1 MNRRSAVAALLASA
15 SLSLGAGAAP
25 FPPSVPLPDDFAP
38 EGVAV
43 GHGNTFFA
51 GSLWDGDI
59 YTGDLRTGAGRI
71 LVDRPPLGQ
80 GANPPGT
87 PPGMQAA
94 GMKVAGDRLWVAGG
108 LSGRVFA
115 YDTRTGATL
124 ADVAV
129 APPGVALL
137 NDLVV
142 TPDAVYVTDSFTPR
156 LFVVPLGPGRAV
168 GAPHDLVITGPAG
181 ANLGFPGLNGIDAT
195 ESGHLLVVGHTL
207 LGGMYTVDPSSGAS
221 TAIDL
226 PAGAVPSG
234 VSDGIL
240 LRGRTLWV
248 VENFANRVVEL
259 DLSANLSS
267 GTVAR
272 VTQSPL
278 FRTPTTMDVQ
288 GDRIVVVN
296 ARFDLGFPPP
306 LGDALGAPVPPRGS
320 EYDVVQ
326 VPAH

>member
-1 MNRRSAVAALLASA
+1 MNHKSAVAALLAA
-15 SLSLGAGAAP
+15 ACLSLGAAAP
-25 FPPSVPLPDDFAP
+25 PFPSSIDLPRDFAP

-43 GHGNTFFA
+43 GGGNTFYA

-71 LVDRPPLGQ
+71 LVDRPPAGQ
-80 GANPPGT
+80 GANPADT

-94 GMKVAGDRLWVAGG
+94 GMKVEGDRLWVAGG

-115 YDTRTGATL
+115 YDTGSGRTL

-129 APPGVALL
+129 APPGTVLL

-142 TPDAVYVTDSFTPR
+142 TPGGVFVTDSFSPR
-156 LFVVPLGPGRAV
+156 LFIVPLSPSGAV
-168 GAPHDLVITGPAG
+168 GAPRALAVTGPAG

-195 ESGHLLVVGHTL
+195 ESGNVLVVGHTI
-207 LGGMYTVDPSSGAS
+207 LGGMYTVDPVSGVSS
-221 TAIDL
+221 AIDL
-226 PAGAVPSG
+226 PQGAVPPG

-248 VENFANRVVEL
+248 VENFANRIVEL
-259 DLSANLSS
+259 NLSSDLSA

-272 VTQSPL
+272 VIDNDAAGGL
-278 FRTPTTMDVQ
+278 FRIPTTMALQ
-288 GDRIVVVN
+288 GDRLVAVN

-306 LGDALGAPVPPRGS
+306 LGAPAPRGTD
-320 EYDVVQ
+320 YDVVQ
-326 VPAH
+326 VGAH

>member
-1 MNRRSAVAALLASA
+1 MKLVSGVAALLAA
-15 SLSLGAGAAP
+15 AALGLGAAGPP
-25 FPPSVPLPDDFAP
+25 FPSSIDLPEDFAP

-43 GHGNTFFA
+43 GVGNTFYA

-59 YTGDLRTGAGRI
+59 YTGDLRTGNGRI
-71 LVDRPPLGQ
+71 LVDRPPAGQ
-80 GANPPGT
+80 GANPAGT

-94 GMKVAGDRLWVAGG
+94 GMTVEGDRLWVAGG
-108 LSGRVFA
+108 FSGRVFA
-115 YDTRTGATL
+115 YDTATGSTI

-129 APPGVALL
+129 APPGAALL

-142 TPDAVYVTDSFTPR
+142 TSDAVYVTDSLSPR
-156 LFVVPLGPGRAV
+156 LFVVPLSSSGAV
-168 GAPHDLVITGPAG
+168 GAPHALAVTGPAG

-195 ESGHLLVVGHTL
+195 ESGDLLVVGHTL
-207 LGGMYTVDPSSGAS
+207 LGGMYTLDPVSGAS
-221 TAIDL
+221 AAIAL
-226 PAGAVPSG
+226 PEGAVPSG

-259 DLSANLSS
+259 DLTADLSA

-272 VTQSPL
+272 VVESDL
-278 FRTPTTMDVQ
+278 FRVPTTMDVQ
-288 GDRIVVVN
+288 GDRLVLVN

-306 LGDALGAPVPPRGS
+306 LGGPTPPSGTD
-320 EYDVVQ
+320 YNVVQ
-326 VPAH
+326 VRAH

>member
-1 MNRRSAVAALLASA
+1 MNRISGVAALLAAA
-15 SLSLGAGAAP
+15 SLGLGAAAAP
-25 FPPSVPLPDDFAP
+25 YPASVPLPDDFAP

-43 GHGNTFFA
+43 GRGNTFFT

-71 LVDRPPLGQ
+71 LVDRPPVGQ

-129 APPGVALL
+129 APPGAALL

-142 TPDAVYVTDSFTPR
+142 TSDAVYITDSFAPR
-156 LFVVPLGPGRAV
+156 LFVVPLGPSGAV
-168 GAPHDLVITGPAG
+168 GTPHALAVTGPAG

-195 ESGHLLVVGHTL
+195 ESGSLLVVGHTI
-207 LGGMYTVDPSSGAS
+207 LGGMYTVDPGTGAS

-226 PAGAVPSG
+226 PAGAVPPG

-259 DLSANLSS
+259 DLVADLSS
-267 GTVAR
+267 GSVAR
-272 VTQSPL
+272 VTESDL
-278 FRTPTTMDVQ
+278 FRIPTTMDVQ

-306 LGDALGAPVPPRGS
+306 LGAPAPAGTD
-320 EYDVVQ
+320 YDVVQ
-326 VPAH
+326 VPGH

>member
-1 MNRRSAVAALLASA
+1 MNHQSAVAALLAA
-15 SLSLGAGAAP
+15 SFLSLGAAAP
-25 FPPSVPLPDDFAP
+25 PFPSSIPLPDDFAP

-43 GHGNTFFA
+43 GAGNTFYT

-59 YTGDLRTGAGRI
+59 YTGDLRTGVGRI
-71 LVDRPPLGQ
+71 LVDRPPAGQ
-80 GANPPGT
+80 GANPADT

-94 GMKVAGDRLWVAGG
+94 GLKVEGDRLWVAGG

-115 YDTRTGATL
+115 YDTESGRTL

-129 APPGVALL
+129 APPGTALL

-142 TPDAVYVTDSFTPR
+142 TSDAVYVTDSFAPR
-156 LFVVPLGPGRAV
+156 LFVVPLSSSGAV
-168 GAPHDLVITGPAG
+168 GSPHTLPVTGPAG
-181 ANLGFPGLNGIDAT
+181 ANIGFPGLNGIDAT
-195 ESGHLLVVGHTL
+195 ESGGLLVVGHTL
-207 LGGMYTVDPSSGAS
+207 LGGLYTLDPGSGVSA
-221 TAIDL
+221 AIDL
-226 PAGAVPSG
+226 PAGVVPPG
-234 VSDGIL
+234 VSDGLL

-267 GTVAR
+267 ATVAR
-272 VTQSPL
+272 VTESDL
-278 FRTPTTMDVQ
+278 FRIPTTMDVQ

-296 ARFDLGFPPP
+296 GRFDQGFPPP
-306 LGDALGAPVPPRGS
+306 IGTGIPPGT

-326 VPAH
+326 VRAH

>member
-1 MNRRSAVAALLASA
+1 MNRVSGVAALLAAA
-15 SLSLGAGAAP
+15 SLSLGAAPAP
-25 FPPSVPLPDDFAP
+25 FPSSIPLPDDFAP

-43 GHGNTFFA
+43 GEGNTFYA

-59 YTGDLRTGAGRI
+59 YTGDLRTREGRI
-71 LVDRPPLGQ
+71 LVDRPPAGQ
-80 GANPPGT
+80 GANPADT

-94 GMKVAGDRLWVAGG
+94 GMKVEGNLLWVAGG

-115 YDTRTGATL
+115 YDTSTGSTV

-142 TPDAVYVTDSFTPR
+142 TTDAVYVTDSFAPR
-156 LFVVPLGPGRAV
+156 LFVVPLSPAGAV
-168 GAPHDLVITGPAG
+168 GAPHALAVTGPAG

-195 ESGHLLVVGHTL
+195 ESGNLLVVGHTL
-207 LGGMYTVDPSSGAS
+207 LGGMYTLDPVSGVSA
-221 TAIDL
+221 AIDL
-226 PAGAVPSG
+226 PAGAVPPG

-259 DLSANLSS
+259 DLASDLSA

-272 VTQSPL
+272 VTESSL
-278 FRTPTTMDVQ
+278 FRIPTTMDLQ
-288 GDRIVVVN
+288 GDRLVLVN
-296 ARFDLGFPPP
+296 ARFDQGFPPP
-306 LGDALGAPVPPRGS
+306 LGAPAPPGT
-320 EYDVVQ
+320 EYEVVQ
-326 VPAH
+326 VRAH

>member
-1 MNRRSAVAALLASA
+1 MKLVSGVAALLAA
-15 SLSLGAGAAP
+15 AVLSLGAAAAP
-25 FPPSVPLPDDFAP
+25 FPSSIDLPDDFAP

-43 GHGNTFFA
+43 GVGNTFYA

-59 YTGDLRTGAGRI
+59 YTGDLRTGRGRI
-71 LVDRPPLGQ
+71 LVDRSPAGQ

-94 GMKVAGDRLWVAGG
+94 GMKVEGDRLWVAGG

-115 YDTRTGATL
+115 YDTATGSTL

-129 APPGVALL
+129 APPGAALL

-142 TPDAVYVTDSFTPR
+142 TSDAVYVTDSFAPQ
-156 LFVVPLGPGRAV
+156 LFVVPLSAGGAV
-168 GAPHDLVITGPAG
+168 GAPHALAVTGPAG

-195 ESGHLLVVGHTL
+195 ESGGLLVVGHTL
-207 LGGMYTVDPSSGAS
+207 LGGMYTLDPVSGVSA
-221 TAIDL
+221 AIDL
-226 PAGAVPSG
+226 PTGAVPPG

-259 DLSANLSS
+259 DLTADLSA

-272 VTQSPL
+272 VVESEL
-278 FRTPTTMDVQ
+278 FRIPTTMDVQ
-288 GDRIVVVN
+288 GNRLVLVN

-306 LGDALGAPVPPRGS
+306 LGAPAPPSGTD
-320 EYDVVQ
+320 YDVVQ

>member
-1 MNRRSAVAALLASA
+1 MKRVSGVSALLAA
-15 SLSLGAGAAP
+15 AVLSLGAAATP
-25 FPPSVPLPDDFAP
+25 FPSSIPLPDDFAP

-43 GHGNTFFA
+43 GVGTTFYA

-59 YTGDLRTGAGRI
+59 YTGDLRTAKGRI
-71 LVDRPPLGQ
+71 LVDRPPAGQ

-94 GMKVAGDRLWVAGG
+94 GMKVEGDRLWVAGG

-115 YDTRTGATL
+115 YDTATGSTV

-129 APPGVALL
+129 ASPGVALL

-142 TPDAVYVTDSFTPR
+142 TSDAVYVTDSLSPR
-156 LFVVPLGPGRAV
+156 LFVVPLSAGGAV
-168 GAPHDLVITGPAG
+168 GAPHELAVTGPAG

-195 ESGHLLVVGHTL
+195 ESGDLLVVGHTL
-207 LGGMYTVDPSSGAS
+207 LGGMYTLDPTSGVSA
-221 TAIDL
+221 AIDL
-226 PAGAVPSG
+226 PEGAVPPG

-259 DLSANLSS
+259 DLSADLSA

-272 VTQSPL
+272 VIESGL
-278 FRTPTTMDVQ
+278 FRIPTTMDVQ
-288 GDRIVVVN
+288 GDRLVLVN
-296 ARFDLGFPPP
+296 ARFDQGLPPP
-306 LGDALGAPVPPRGS
+306 LGVPAPSGTD
-320 EYDVVQ
+320 YNVVQ
-326 VPAH
+326 VRAH

>member
-1 MNRRSAVAALLASA
+1 MNHKSAVAALLAA
-15 SLSLGAGAAP
+15 ACLSLGAAAAP
-25 FPPSVPLPDDFAP
+25 FPSSIPLPDDFAP

-43 GHGNTFFA
+43 GVGTTFYA

-59 YTGDLRTGAGRI
+59 YTGDLRTGKGRI
-71 LVDRPPLGQ
+71 LVDRPPAGQ
-80 GANPPGT
+80 GANPVDT

-94 GMKVAGDRLWVAGG
+94 GMKVDDGRLWVAGG

-115 YDTRTGATL
+115 YDATSGETL

-129 APPGVALL
+129 APPGTVLL

-142 TPDAVYVTDSFTPR
+142 TPDAVYVTDSLTPQ
-156 LFVVPLGPGRAV
+156 LFVVPLSAGGSI
-168 GAPHDLVITGPAG
+168 GAPHALAITGPAG
-181 ANLGFPGLNGIDAT
+181 VNLGFPGLNGIDAT
-195 ESGHLLVVGHTL
+195 ESGNLLVVGHTL
-207 LGGMYTVDPSSGAS
+207 LGGMYTVDPVTGAS
-221 TAIDL
+221 AAIDL

-248 VENFANRVVEL
+248 VENFANRVVEPN
-259 DLSANLSS
+259 LSGDLSS

-272 VTQSPL
+272 VVESGL
-278 FRTPTTMDVQ
+278 FRIPTTMAVH
-288 GDRIVVVN
+288 GDRLVLVN

-306 LGDALGAPVPPRGS
+306 LGAPAPSGTD
-320 EYDVVQ
+320 YDVVQ
-326 VPAH
+326 VRAH